1 MHSYDKANMENKSRL
16 AVETFSAGTDYSAQ
30 SLAEESD
37 FRNRYMQELKKKR
50 QHGFNNYFGID
61 ELLEERRQVNQQQ
74 MKTPG
79 RRGEIIKHEEIDK
92 EILRRLKNETQI

>member
-1 MHSYDKANMENKSRL
+1 MYSYDKGNMENKSRL
-16 AVETFSAGTDYSAQ
+16 AVETFSADTDYSAQ
-30 SLAEESD
+30 SLAEEGD

-50 QHGFNNYFGID
+50 QRGFNNYFGID

>member
-1 MHSYDKANMENKSRL
+1 MENESKFV
-16 AVETFSAGTDYSAQ
+16 VETFSTDIDHSSQ
-30 SLAEESD
+30 RLAEESD
-37 FRNRYMQELKKKR
+37 FRNRYMQELMKKR
-50 QHGFNNYFGID
+50 QRGINNYYGID

-79 RRGEIIKHEEIDK
+79 RRGELIKHEEIDK

>member
-1 MHSYDKANMENKSRL
+1 MENKSRL
-16 AVETFSAGTDYSAQ
+16 AVETFSANIDHSAQ
-30 SLAEESD
+30 NLAEEND
-37 FRNRYMQELKKKR
+37 FRNRYMKELMKKR
-50 QHGFNNYFGID
+50 QHGIDNYFGID

-92 EILRRLKNETQI
+92 EILRRLKNQTQS

>member
-1 MHSYDKANMENKSRL
+1 MYSYYKDCMENKPRL
-16 AVETFSAGTDYSAQ
+16 AVERFSASIDYSAQ
-30 SLAEESD
+30 SLADEND
-37 FRNRYMQELKKKR
+37 FRERYMKELRKKR
-50 QHGFNNYFGID
+50 QRGINNYFGID

-92 EILRRLKNETQI
+92 EILRRLKKEAQI

>member
-1 MHSYDKANMENKSRL
+1 MYSYHYENMENKSRL
-16 AVETFSAGTDYSAQ
+16 AVETFSANIDLSSQ
-30 SLAEESD
+30 NLEDESD
-37 FRNRYMQELKKKR
+37 FRTRYMNELKKKR
-50 QHGFNNYFGID
+50 QNGINNYFGID

-92 EILRRLKNETQI
+92 EILRRLKNKKQI

>member
-1 MHSYDKANMENKSRL
+1 MYSYHEGCMENKSRL
-16 AVETFSAGTDYSAQ
+16 AVETFSASIDHSAQ
-30 SLAEESD
+30 SLADESD
-37 FRNRYMQELKKKR
+37 FRNRYMNELRKKR

-61 ELLEERRQVNQQQ
+61 ELVEERRQVNQQQ

>member
-1 MHSYDKANMENKSRL
+1 MDNNSRL
-16 AVETFSAGTDYSAQ
+16 AVETFSTNIDPSAQ
-30 SLAEESD
+30 TLAVETD

-50 QHGFNNYFGID
+50 QHGVNNYFGID

-92 EILRRLKNETQI
+92 EILRRLKGNAQI

>member
-1 MHSYDKANMENKSRL
+1 MENKSGL
-16 AVETFSAGTDYSAQ
+16 AVETFSADIDHSAQ
-30 SLAEESD
+30 SLADEID
-37 FRNRYMQELKKKR
+37 FRNRYMIELRKKR
-50 QHGFNNYFGID
+50 QQGINNYFGID

-92 EILRRLKNETQI
+92 EILRRLKDQTQVQSSI

>member
-1 MHSYDKANMENKSRL
+1 MYSYDKENMENKSRL
-16 AVETFSAGTDYSAQ
+16 AVETFLANIDHSAH
-30 SLAEESD
+30 ESD
-37 FRNRYMQELKKKR
+37 FRTRYMNELKKKR
-50 QHGFNNYFGID
+50 QHGINNYFGID

-92 EILRRLKNETQI
+92 EILRRLKNKT

>member
-1 MHSYDKANMENKSRL
+1 VENKSKFV
-16 AVETFSAGTDYSAQ
+16 VETFLTDIDHSAQ

-37 FRNRYMQELKKKR
+37 FRNRYKQELGKKR
-50 QHGFNNYFGID
+50 QRGINNYYGID

-79 RRGEIIKHEEIDK
+79 RRGELIKHDEIDK

>member
-1 MHSYDKANMENKSRL
+1 MENESRL
-16 AVETFSAGTDYSAQ
+16 AVESISTNIDYSAQ

-37 FRNRYMQELKKKR
+37 FRNRYMQELRKKR
-50 QHGFNNYFGID
+50 QHGINNYFGID

-79 RRGEIIKHEEIDK
+79 RRGEVIKHEEIDK
-92 EILRRLKNETQI
+92 EILRRLKSETQI